1 MTTTTPTCGECLKP
15 CPEHNV
21 TFCLT
26 CHNHPGECE
35 MGSCTTSHRTGTTFE
50 FKRED
55 GSVFERRR
63 FCRKHSTHPHFGWL
77 RKGST
82 PVGE

>member
-1 MTTTTPTCGECLKP
+1 MTNCPECLKP

-35 MGSCTTSHRTGTTFE
+35 MGGCTKSHKGGTTFE
-50 FKRED
+50 FMRPGTET
-55 GSVFERRR
+55 VVERRR

-77 RKGST
+77 RKGGRPMEET
-82 PVGE
+82 AK